1 LEVSVKINVAK
12 RRSPTIGLNAAITG
26 LGMTT
31 PLGADVASNW
41 KALLCAESG
50 AGFLEEDWASGLP
63 VRIAARVRQEPVE
76 VLDRVAMRRMDRN
89 QQFALIAARQAWDD
103 AGAPR
108 VEPERLAVVIGTG
121 IGGSLSVAAQHDL
134 MLAGGP
140 RRVSP
145 FTVPM
150 LMPNGAA
157 AVVSLELGARAGTH
171 APTSAC
177 ASGAEAIAVGFALL
191 RAGRAD
197 VVLTGGTEACIAPL
211 SLAAF
216 ARLGALSKREHDP
229 QAALRPFDVDRDGF
243 VLGEGAGAIVL
254 ERADHARARGAR
266 IHAYL
271 AGAGVTSDGYDITAP
286 HYPGQCRALREAMA
300 TAGLGPSEV
309 THINAH
315 ATGTV
320 LGDSSEAEAVLDAV
334 GCHPLVTAPK
344 SATGHLIGGSGAV
357 EAIFTTLSVREGI
370 IPPTRNLDIQA
381 PEIKIAVVTG
391 LPILISV
398 EAALSNSF
406 GFGGHNVVLAI
417 VRS

>member
-1 LEVSVKINVAK
+1 MRINVAA
-12 RRSPTIGLNAAITG
+12 RWSGPTVSQNVAITG
-26 LGMTT
+26 MGMTT

-41 KALLCAESG
+41 KALLGAESG
-50 AGFLEEDWASGLP
+50 AGFLEEDWASSLP

-76 VLDRVAMRRMDRN
+76 VLDRVAVRRLDRN

-103 AGAPR
+103 AGAPG
-108 VEPERLAVVIGTG
+108 VEPERLAVVMGTG
-121 IGGSLSVAAQHDL
+121 IGGSLSAVAQRDL
-134 MLAGGP
+134 MLSHGP

-157 AVVSLELGARAGTH
+157 AVISLELGARAGTH

-177 ASGAEAIAVGFALL
+177 ASGAEAIAVGLALL

-197 VVLTGGTEACIAPL
+197 VVLAGGTEACIAPL

-243 VLGEGAGAIVL
+243 VLGEGAGAVVL
-254 ERADHARARGAR
+254 ERADHARARGGR

-271 AGAGVTSDGYDITAP
+271 AGAGVTSDAYDITAP
-286 HYPGQCRALREAMA
+286 HRHGQCRALREAMA
-300 TAGLGPSEV
+300 AAGLGPSEV

-320 LGDSSEAEAVLDAV
+320 LGDSSEAEAVLNAV

-357 EAIFTTLSVREGI
+357 EAIFTALSVREGV

-381 PEIKIAVVTG
+381 PDIKVAVVTG
-391 LPILISV
+391 LPMRVSV

-417 VRS
+417 VRF